1 MIMEILKEKSK
12 IISYAVFALTLAV
25 VILYLISLFFPA
37 LVISLTNQL
46 ETEINPFE
54 IGAWTVPFLIANL
67 SLLGIG
73 ILYYRKRLPIKI
85 IKFFKFIYNL
95 EISRRVSITIMIIL
109 LIGYMAYAAQ
119 DLRFYEGEQWG
130 DFIRIERVLEEYPAG
145 EGHLATYIV
154 TNSLLKASEVIFQNV
169 KAVPFIAS
177 IFLLI
182 ITYLITVKI
191 SKKRFAGLI
200 SVIVLLQSFT
210 FHRYDTLATYPNFWV
225 LFYILSLY
233 LIYNKWYLSPAA
245 FILSI
250 FSKALSIV
258 LLPFSLFF
266 IYNSELSKKKKIYT
280 TLPWLVI
287 FVIVFALIF
296 AGVPLASGNKFSF
309 SWSDLITGFATLSYQ
324 LRFDG
329 LLLIFLLPLT
339 VALFLASRKGIKEAD
354 SMLVLLMGG
363 ILLQPILAAF
373 TGFNLFPYRYMP
385 LVVFFA
391 MGVGTILSKSGNRFE
406 KGKN

>member
-1 MIMEILKEKSK
+1 MEILKEKSK
-12 IISYAVFALTLAV
+12 IISYAVFALTLTA
-25 VILYLISLFFPA
+25 VILYLISLIFPA
-37 LVISLTNQL
+37 LVTSLTHQI
-46 ETEINPFE
+46 ESEINPFE
-54 IGAWTVPFLIANL
+54 LGAWAIPFLIANL
-67 SLLGIG
+67 FFLGIG
-73 ILYYRKRLPIKI
+73 ILYYKKRLPVKI
-85 IKFFKFIYNL
+85 IKLFKFILNF
-95 EISRRVSITIMIIL
+95 EISRKVTIAIMIIL
-109 LIGYMAYAAQ
+109 FIGYIAHAAQ

-130 DFIRIERVLEEYPAG
+130 DFIRIERVLEEYPSG
-145 EGHLATYIV
+145 EGHLATYFV

-182 ITYLITVKI
+182 LTYLITVKI

-200 SVIVLLQSFT
+200 SVIILLQSFT

-225 LFYILSLY
+225 MFYLLSLY
-233 LIYNKWYLSPAA
+233 LVYNRWYLSPAA
-245 FILSI
+245 YVLSI

-266 IYNSELSKKKKIYT
+266 IYNSDISRKKKIYT

-287 FVIVFALIF
+287 FVAVTALIF
-296 AGVPLASGNKFSF
+296 AGVPLASGGKFIF
-309 SWSDLITGFATLSYQ
+309 SWSDLVNGFTTHSYQ

-339 VALFLASRKGIKEAD
+339 VALFLISRKGIKEAD
-354 SMLVLLMGG
+354 SMLVLIMGG

-373 TGFNLFPYRYMP
+373 TGFNVFPYRHMP
-385 LVVFFA
+385 LIVFFA
-391 MGVGTILSKSGNRFE
+391 LGVGTIFSKSSNRFE